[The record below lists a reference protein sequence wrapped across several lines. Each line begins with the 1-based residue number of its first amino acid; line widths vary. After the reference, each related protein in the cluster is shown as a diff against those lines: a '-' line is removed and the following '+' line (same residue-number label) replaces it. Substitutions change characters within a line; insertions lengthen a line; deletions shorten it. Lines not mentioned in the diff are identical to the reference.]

1 MPKNRAAAVKDHEKW
16 KSGFGLRMT
25 LLYSLAY
32 LGFMMLSV
40 FRPEWMGDRALFGMN
55 LAVTY
60 GIGLILLAIVMAI
73 VYNQLCKNARTSKGG
88 K

>member
-1 MPKNRAAAVKDHEKW
+1 MQKDGSVAARDHEKW

-32 LGFMMLSV
+32 LGFMLLSV
-40 FRPEWMGDRALFGMN
+40 FRPEWMGNRALFGLN

-60 GIGLILLAIVMAI
+60 GIALILLAIVMAV
-73 VYNQLCKNARTSKGG
+73 VYNQRCKNAQLTKGG